1 MAVPD
6 GGTDVPTATRPGL
19 VIAVL
24 VSAGFTVSLMTTL
37 VIPLLPRFPEL
48 LDTSYSNVTW
58 LVTGSLIA
66 GAVATPMVTRLAD
79 LYGKRRLL
87 LVSLGLMTLGSAL
100 GAVAPGLG
108 VLIVARVLQGASVG
122 VIAIGM
128 GAMRDLL
135 PPRKLIGGVALM
147 SSSLG
152 FGGAIGLPLT
162 GIVAQFA
169 DWRWLF
175 GGTAVLGAGL
185 VAATL
190 LVVPESAQR
199 APGRF
204 DLRGGALLA
213 VVLLCLLL
221 GISKGTEWGWS
232 SGRVL
237 GLFLATCLLAPVW
250 GWLSLRSPSP
260 LIDLRVAARRS
271 VMLTNA
277 VAFLVS
283 FGLYVGFLV
292 TPQILQADARTGYGL
307 ALPAAV
313 AGLALIP
320 FGATMTLFSPV
331 SAAVTRRFGPHVTLI
346 AGGAV
351 LALGCLG
358 MVPLPGAVVLIVACS
373 AVSAIGTSLAFS
385 AIPILVMSGV
395 PATETAA
402 ANGVNSLVRMLGS
415 LGCSAFAAAVASTL
429 TVTVGRRTVPSSGA
443 LVLTFVVAA
452 VAAALA
458 TALAAVLLRTS
469 RHRRATVVDAAV
481 QPAAAPGV
489 APLAA
494 G

>member
-1 MAVPD
+1 
-6 GGTDVPTATRPGL
+6 

-48 LDTSYSNVTW
+48 LDASYADVTW

-87 LVSLGLMTLGSAL
+87 LVSLGLMTAGSAL

-128 GAMRDLL
+128 SAMRDLL
-135 PPRKLIGGVALM
+135 PPRKLVGGIALM

-175 GGTAVLGAGL
+175 AGTAVLGAGL
-185 VAATL
+185 VVATL
-190 LVVPESAQR
+190 LVVPESPER
-199 APGRF
+199 APGTF
-204 DLRGGALLA
+204 DLRGAVLLA

-221 GISKGTEWGWS
+221 GISKGGEWGWG

-237 GLFLATCLLAPVW
+237 GLFGAAVVLAPVW

-260 LIDLRVAARRS
+260 LIDLRVAARPS
-271 VMLTNA
+271 VLLTNA
-277 VAFLVS
+277 ISLFVS
-283 FGLYVGFLV
+283 FALYVGFLV
-292 TPQILQADARTGYGL
+292 TPQILQASAGTGYGL
-307 ALPAAV
+307 ALPAAI

-331 SAAVTRRFGPHVTLI
+331 SAGVTRRFGPHVTLI
-346 AGGAV
+346 AGGVV
-351 LALGCLG
+351 LALGCFG
-358 MVPLPGAVVLIVACS
+358 MGPLPGSVALIVTWS

-385 AIPILVMSGV
+385 AIPMLVMSGV
-395 PATETAA
+395 PSTETAA

-415 LGCSAFAAAVASTL
+415 LGCSAFAAAVVSTL
-429 TVTVGRRTVPSSGA
+429 TVEVDGRTVPSSAA
-443 LVLTFVVAA
+443 LVLTFLVAGFVAVVGTVLA
-452 VAAALA
+452 V
-458 TALAAVLLRTS
+458 VLLR
-469 RHRRATVVDAAV
+469 RDRRRPTPVAV
-481 QPAAAPGV
+481 PAVPDGV
-489 APLAA
+489 ALP